1 MKQKKFSLF
10 YKVLL
15 GLLILL
21 LAAFCYIRFGLL
33 RPWLTRYEAS
43 QPKYAS
49 QEVFQDLFSPADW
62 DRVFEAAGLEGNR
75 ERFVQSMEE
84 LTAGRELTLVETSAG
99 LSGDRRYLVKA
110 GEDRVAAF
118 TLTGG
123 AGGQEPAWKLGSVE
137 LLLNI
142 PPELV
147 RVRTLAGQR
156 VWVDGKELG
165 EEFRIQ
171 TTEQAAERYLPEGVQ
186 GRRTVLW
193 EAPGTEASVRNERGE
208 EVPLTWD
215 EAGGCYAVEETEEEP
230 TDQERGLLLGAAKA
244 YARYM
249 IRASDS
255 AQLQKYFDRESDIY
269 QTIRSS
275 EIWIKQTA
283 GHSFSREEISEFCRY
298 GEDIF
303 SARVSMHMDVKRGNG
318 SQKPYE
324 VDSTF
329 FFRRKNGVWRAFE
342 MTNADVRRETVHTRL
357 VFMDGEEELER
368 LFVSSEEQSFVPPA
382 VSDRPGQRF
391 VGWAVREQEGASVT
405 MTVVFR
411 PGEDGTVRLPAGHVP
426 EPVTLYAV
434 FESE

>member
-1 MKQKKFSLF
+1 MMKQRKISLF
-10 YKVLL
+10 YKILL
-15 GLLILL
+15 GVLILL

-62 DRVFEAAGLEGNR
+62 GRVFELAGLEGDQG
-75 ERFVQSMEE
+75 RFVQTMEE

-118 TLTGG
+118 TLTGTTG
-123 AGGQEPAWKLGSVE
+123 EQGPAWQLGGVE
-137 LLLNI
+137 LLLNM
-142 PPELV
+142 PSEQV

-156 VWVDGKELG
+156 VWVDGRELG
-165 EEFRIQ
+165 EEHQLQ
-171 TTEQAAERYLPEGVQ
+171 TTEPAAERYLPEGVQ

-193 EAPGTEASVRNERGE
+193 EAPGTEVSVRDGSGE
-208 EVPLTWD
+208 KVPLTYD

-230 TDQERGLLLGAAKA
+230 TGQEQELLLGAAKT

-249 IRASDS
+249 IRESDS
-255 AQLQKYFDRESDIY
+255 AQLQKYFDRESAIY

-275 EIWIKQTA
+275 EIWIKNTA
-283 GHSFSREEISEFCRY
+283 GHSFSNEEISEFYRY
-298 GEDIF
+298 GADIF
-303 SARVSMHMDVKRGNG
+303 SARVSMHMDVRRGNG

-329 FFRRKNGVWRAFE
+329 FFHRRDGLWRAFE

-357 VFMDGEEELER
+357 VFVDGEEELGR
-368 LFVSSEEQSFVPPA
+368 LFVSSEEQSFAPPA
-382 VSDRPGQRF
+382 VPDRPGQRF
-391 VGWAVREQEGASVT
+391 VGWATREQEGASVT

-411 PGEDGTVRLPAGHVP
+411 PGEDGTVRLPAGYVL

-434 FESE
+434 FE